1 MPRMSGKRPI
11 ADWILIGLLLLLG
24 VSALI
29 PGASFMIAPDGRLIQ
44 MPMSNLQES
53 PFKDYFIPGL
63 LLFCFVGV
71 FPVLVAYGLW
81 RMPAWN
87 WPNVINPFKAQ
98 HWSWAGSLAAGVI
111 LLIWITAQVFLIRSV
126 AFLHYL
132 YWCWGIVVLLLTLTP
147 GVRAFHAREAR

>member
-1 MPRMSGKRPI
+1 MPRTSGKRPF
-11 ADWILIGLLLLLG
+11 ADTVLIVLLLVLG

-29 PGASFMIAPDGRLIQ
+29 PGAMFMAAPDGHLIQ
-44 MPMSNLQES
+44 MPMSNLQDS
-53 PFKDYFIPGL
+53 PFRDYFIPGL

-81 RMPAWN
+81 RMPAWE
-87 WPNVINPFKAQ
+87 WPNLINPFRAQ

-111 LLIWITAQVFLIRSV
+111 LIIWITAQVFLIKSV

-132 YWCWGIVVLLLTLTP
+132 YWGWGIVVVLLTLTSS
-147 GVRAFHAREAR
+147 VRQFHEREAR

>member
-1 MPRMSGKRPI
+1 MPRTSGKRPF
-11 ADWILIGLLLLLG
+11 ADTVLIVLLVVLG

-29 PGASFMIAPDGRLIQ
+29 PGAMFMLAPDGHLIQ
-44 MPMSNLQES
+44 MPMSNLQDS
-53 PFKDYFIPGL
+53 PFRDYFIPGL